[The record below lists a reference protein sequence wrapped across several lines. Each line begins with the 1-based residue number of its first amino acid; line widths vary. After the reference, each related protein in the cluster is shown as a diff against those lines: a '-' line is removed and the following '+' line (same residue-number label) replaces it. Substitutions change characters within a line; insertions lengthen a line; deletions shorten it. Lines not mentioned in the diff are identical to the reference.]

1 MADHSANTA
10 PDFIILCS
18 STNALVGGLGQSV
31 YASANAF
38 LDACAEAPPFGGARL
53 VSINWDRWQGTG
65 MAAPAERLHFRL
77 TGEAL
82 EGGITPD
89 EGREILR
96 RVLAARTE
104 RIVVAPRPIK
114 GLVAAM
120 RRYQRD
126 LVATS
131 SDAGA
136 RDAEERR
143 PEEYEA
149 PATDLERRIAAE
161 WQGVLGVTGIGRND
175 EYGRLGGD
183 SLIAVRLVARLKE
196 ALGVPLSI
204 RTLYD
209 APTVARLAREVE
221 ALRGGTDAAG
231 RETETGEI

>member
-1 MADHSANTA
+1 
-10 PDFIILCS
+10 
-18 STNALVGGLGQSV
+18 
-31 YASANAF
+31 
-38 LDACAEAPPFGGARL
+38 
-53 VSINWDRWQGTG
+53 